1 MPISSNI
8 PIPVHINATDAQ
20 RIPKPTPPNGYQ
32 KVKKMDKGEKSKT
45 SSEDTKK
52 KDSERNENI
61 KSTFDITV

>member
-1 MPISSNI
+1 MPISSNM

-52 KDSERNENI
+52 KEN
-61 KSTFDITV
+61 